1 MAEFDEFDL
10 LRPVDASL
18 LLPFSLVLGIG
29 SYGVDVAER
38 LASVRRGASRDGA
51 V

>member
-29 SYGVDVAER
+29 AYGIDVAQR
-38 LASVRRGASRDGA
+38 LASIRRGASRDGTI
-51 V
+51 